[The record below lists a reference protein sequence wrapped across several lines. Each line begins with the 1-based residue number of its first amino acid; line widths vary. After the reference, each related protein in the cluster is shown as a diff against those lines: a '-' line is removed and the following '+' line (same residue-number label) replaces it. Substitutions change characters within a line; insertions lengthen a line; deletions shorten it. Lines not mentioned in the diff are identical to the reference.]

1 MGINCNCC
9 DKRELCGRLIRKF
22 ICIHDKRSSI
32 LVRFRQRSGQKTA
45 LKSFSRVLVVDGVN
59 AVDQGTANAIA
70 DNLSLRHAQ

>member
-1 MGINCNCC
+1 MIIS
-9 DKRELCGRLIRKF
+9 KKMSAAPYRLIRKF

-32 LVRFRQRSGQKTA
+32 LVRFRQRSDQKTA

-59 AVDQGTANAIA
+59 AVAQGTANAIA

>member
-1 MGINCNCC
+1 M
-9 DKRELCGRLIRKF
+9 
-22 ICIHDKRSSI
+22 
-32 LVRFRQRSGQKTA
+32 RFRQRSDQKTA